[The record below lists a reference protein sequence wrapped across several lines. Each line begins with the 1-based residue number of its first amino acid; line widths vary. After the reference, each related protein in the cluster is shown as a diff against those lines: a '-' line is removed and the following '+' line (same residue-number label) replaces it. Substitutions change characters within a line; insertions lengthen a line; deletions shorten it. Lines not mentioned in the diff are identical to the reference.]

1 MPRLSIA
8 AFRMRL
14 YIAVAKTCLY
24 RTIRATCATN
34 RAPEPAGEGV
44 SAAAEMVPVT
54 DCKSNGESGPK
65 MTSRHSLTEV
75 FQAFHGVFSPGLSQP
90 IRGAKPSGKLSAKKG
105 A

>member
-1 MPRLSIA
+1 MIRRPNPFAVRPAAPGQSALVPRLSVA

-24 RTIRATCATN
+24 RTIRATCSTN

-44 SAAAEMVPVT
+44 SAAAEMVHVT

-65 MTSRHSLTEV
+65 MTSRYS
-75 FQAFHGVFSPGLSQP
+75 
-90 IRGAKPSGKLSAKKG
+90 
-105 A
+105 